1 MTLQVTLLFH
11 ESAEDFAD
19 RRGPDAAGYRG
30 AWRDYV
36 DAIRAAG
43 VLVGGNALLAA
54 ETAVSVRQR
63 GGATQVLDGPYAET
77 KEQLGGYLV
86 IEVADMA
93 AAIGWAERCPAAR
106 RGAVE
111 IRPVVLR
118 RI

>member
-11 ESAEDFAD
+11 ESAEDFAE
-19 RRGPDAAGYRG
+19 RTKPDAAYWG
-30 AWRDYV
+30 AWREYV

-43 VLVGGNALLAA
+43 VLVGGNALQPPATGLVV
-54 ETAVSVRQR
+54 TTR
-63 GGATQVLDGPYAET
+63 GGAAQVLDGPYAET

-93 AAIGWAERCPAAR
+93 AAVGWAERCPAAR

-111 IRPVVLR
+111 IRPVVMQAR
-118 RI
+118 